1 MADEPRAGAAGPS
14 RADRVRE
21 ILAGVAGRPHVRGGV
36 LVAPDGF
43 VIASALPPAIPVEPL
58 AAVAATLGR
67 ELELG
72 ADRLSR
78 GAAGTAFF
86 SAEDGTLLL
95 GGSPVGFLAVIAG
108 PGADVGR
115 LRDEVK
121 ASVDALQQVWR
132 AGDHR
137 GGNL

>member
-1 MADEPRAGAAGPS
+1 M
-14 RADRVRE
+14 ADRVSGAAEAGSRAARVRA
-21 ILAGVAGRPHVRGGV
+21 ILAEVTAREHVRGGL

-43 VIASALPPAIPVEPL
+43 VIASELPPEIALEPL

-72 ADRLSR
+72 ADQLGR
-78 GAAGTAFF
+78 GALGTAFF
-86 SAEDGTLLL
+86 SADDGSLFL
-95 GGSPVGFLAVIAG
+95 GGSPVGFLVVVAG
-108 PGADVGR
+108 PGADAGR

-121 ASVDALQQVWR
+121 RSADALQQVWR

>member
-1 MADEPRAGAAGPS
+1 MAEASGPS
-14 RADRVRE
+14 RAERVRSLLAEVASLDRVK
-21 ILAGVAGRPHVRGGV
+21 GGV

-43 VIASALPPAIPVEPL
+43 VIAAQLPPDIPADPF

-78 GAAGTAFF
+78 GMVGTAFF
-86 SAEDGTLLL
+86 SADDGTLFL
-95 GGSPVGFLAVIAG
+95 GGSPVGFLAVLTDRD
-108 PGADVGR
+108 ADIPR
-115 LRDEVK
+115 MRETVK
-121 ASVDALQQVWR
+121 RMLDALQQVWR

-137 GGNL
+137 GENL